1 MPYATFQDMSDK
13 IGADTLRAKI
23 KGSATLRQAEIEGY
37 LLTATNKIDATA
49 RDAGYAVPL
58 DETILTEDTDLQAG
72 IVAWLRDKALTI
84 AQYLFFQP
92 LDTTDQIKAAQE
104 WCKSELEE
112 LRAGTG
118 LPVPPPA
125 GVAAGAL
132 AWVPPSGAS
141 DRLTPCTFQRVRAV
155 SP

>member
-1 MPYATFQDMSDK
+1 MSDK
-13 IGADTLRAKI
+13 IGAATLAAKI
-23 KGSATLRQAEIEGY
+23 KLSAVQRQAEVEGY
-37 LLTATNKIDATA
+37 ILTAANKINATA
-49 RDAGYAVPL
+49 KAAGYAVPL
-58 DETILTEDTDLQAG
+58 DETLLTEDTDLQDG

-92 LDTTDQIKAAQE
+92 LDTTEQIKAAQA
-104 WCKSELEE
+104 WCKEELAE

-125 GVAAGAL
+125 GVVAGAL
-132 AWVPPSGAS
+132 AWVPTTGAS